1 MTSANQPASLEL
13 QTLRELIDF
22 ARLRVLEIGAGD
34 GRLTWP
40 LAGKSKRWV
49 ALDPDADELDA
60 AAQALRRA
68 AGRVRERVRLAFGD
82 ARQLSFPD
90 GYFDL
95 VFFSYSLC

>member
-1 MTSANQPASLEL
+1 MTSTSQPASLEL
-13 QTLRELIDF
+13 KTLRELIDF

-40 LAGKSKRWV
+40 LAGKAKRWV

-60 AAQALRRA
+60 AAQALRRS
-68 AGRVRERVRLAFGD
+68 AGRVRERVRLSLGD